1 MLCENIFNMLIQ
13 HSEIF
18 DVEVYLYKEIEE
30 FTNHIVTLTNFWLIS
45 MIAVKIRVILVT
57 ALILSNYVIPVFDP
71 F

>member
-1 MLCENIFNMLIQ
+1 MLIQ
-13 HSEIF
+13 HSKIF
-18 DVEVYLYKEIEE
+18 EVEAYLYKEMEE
-30 FTNHIVTLTNFWLIS
+30 FTYHIVTLTNFWLIS

>member
-1 MLCENIFNMLIQ
+1 MLIQ

-18 DVEVYLYKEIEE
+18 DVEAYLYKEIEE